1 MNEKASKYAWFHY
14 PFKLGFA
21 KASYRTKGGF
31 LKRRTILAALL
42 VGIALIGIGL
52 TTGPVMSAE
61 DIDPDAD
68 RILRSMS
75 DYLSG
80 LSAFS
85 ATVDID
91 NEIIDLSGQKLQLS
105 ATSSLIVERP
115 GKFFERRQ
123 DRLVDR
129 DLIFDGK
136 VLTLYSKRI
145 NAYYQIETPG
155 ETIDDAIQAMHVKLG
170 LDVPGADLFSADPYF
185 ILSDGVVSGHY
196 LGTAIVGGIKC
207 HYLAFRKDEVD
218 LQLWVQT
225 GDTPLPMK
233 YIITTKWMTGAPQY
247 SLRFRDWNTKPEIE
261 AALFEFTIPEGA
273 WKLQTLHINEFG
285 ELVLKAKEDQ

>member
-1 MNEKASKYAWFHY
+1 MNVKVTKRAGPVNAVRQG
-14 PFKLGFA
+14 LA
-21 KASYRTKGGF
+21 KVSYRVKGGF

-42 VGIALIGIGL
+42 VWIALIGIGL

-61 DIDPDAD
+61 DIDPKAD

-75 DYLSG
+75 NYLSG

-85 ATVDID
+85 ATADID

-129 DLIFDGK
+129 DFIFDGK

-155 ETIDDAIQAMHVKLG
+155 ETIDDAIQAIHVKLG
-170 LDVPGADLFSADPYF
+170 LDVPGADLFGADPYSV
-185 ILSDGVVSGHY
+185 LSDGVVSGYY
-196 LGTAIVGGIKC
+196 LGTAIVGGVKC

-247 SLRFRDWNTKPEIE
+247 SIRFRDWNTKPEIE
-261 AALFEFTIPEGA
+261 AALFEFTIPESA
-273 WKLQTLHINEFG
+273 WKIQTLHINELG
-285 ELVLKAKEDQ
+285 ELVLKVEEDQ